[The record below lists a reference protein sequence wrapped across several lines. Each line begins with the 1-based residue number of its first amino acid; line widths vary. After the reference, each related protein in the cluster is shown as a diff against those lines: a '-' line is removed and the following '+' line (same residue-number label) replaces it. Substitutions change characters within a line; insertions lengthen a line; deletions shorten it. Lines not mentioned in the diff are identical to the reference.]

1 MGSFAVRELV
11 ICGHVLTSSKSK
23 HIRTLVKYGFYWTID
38 LMKVIPK
45 KPKLLM
51 FHINFMFKYDGEDI
65 SKKGKFHLNLTVQTN
80 RYAIWIFIY
89 DQVLLGKF

>member
-1 MGSFAVRELV
+1 
-11 ICGHVLTSSKSK
+11 
-23 HIRTLVKYGFYWTID
+23 
-38 LMKVIPK
+38 
-45 KPKLLM
+45 M